1 MDRVFVYC
9 DNSNILRE
17 AQRFAVERD
26 ESSNVRYRV
35 LINLEKTHTQPRLA
49 RRDPLM
55 NVFL

>member
-1 MDRVFVYC
+1 MDSVFVYRH
-9 DNSNILRE
+9 NSNIFHE

-26 ESSNVRYRV
+26 ESSNARYRV
-35 LINLEKTHTQPRLA
+35 LIDLEKTHTQPRLA